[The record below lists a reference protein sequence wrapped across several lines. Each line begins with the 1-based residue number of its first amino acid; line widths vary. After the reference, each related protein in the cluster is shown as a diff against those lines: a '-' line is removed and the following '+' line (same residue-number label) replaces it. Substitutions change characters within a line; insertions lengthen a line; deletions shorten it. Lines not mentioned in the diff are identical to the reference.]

1 MTLPVIL
8 DRLVR
13 LSGPV
18 QEDILALLETVV
30 FTQNHVPLNELSK
43 LATIITICNDAT
55 FRLCLRT
62 LVKFINFDA
71 KFAGEEILS
80 ITCTLLSHLLRI
92 VCQNRADDY
101 FD

>member
-1 MTLPVIL
+1 MLIGPIIENYVIVESQMTLPVIL
-8 DRLVR
+8 DRLMRV
-13 LSGPV
+13 SGPV
-18 QEDILALLETVV
+18 QEDILSLLETVV

-71 KFAGEEILS
+71 KFAGWCEAS
-80 ITCTLLSHLLRI
+80 LR
-92 VCQNRADDY
+92 
-101 FD
+101 